1 MDEKMMDEVKDYPP
15 YLDYPLKRPRPDLT
29 ELDKLEA
36 YLKAKGIL
44 YLRRDE
50 IILLG
55 RYHMEQH
62 QIVVFAD
69 DGRRMWDAVC
79 QRGSYGYEE
88 GLLEVMGKPV
98 VRKSDGDDV
107 VGWLTAADVI
117 ARLEGAP

>member
-1 MDEKMMDEVKDYPP
+1 M
-15 YLDYPLKRPRPDLT
+15 T
-29 ELDKLEA
+29 ELDKLEE

-44 YLRRDE
+44 YQRRDE
-50 IILLG
+50 SFPRG
-55 RYHMEQH
+55 RYNMVQH

-69 DGRRMWDAVC
+69 DGRLMWDAVC

-88 GLLEVMGKPV
+88 GLLEVMGSPV
-98 VRKSDGDDV
+98 VRESDGDDV